1 MNSSTRILL
10 LVAGTL
16 AGIGL
21 TNAAAQVHAT
31 ANRFYLTTDFGAS
44 LIEDIN
50 LRSFTLGA
58 PGGAPASGDVVMHP
72 GLRFDA
78 SAGYEF
84 GTKGAGSVSLELAS
98 GVVFNRFDRL
108 EAVGTKVGVDGDLY
122 QIPIFVNVIGS
133 YKLANGI
140 TPYVGGGGG
149 AVVGYATIDTLRT
162 AAGRLAVNDSDT
174 DITPAIQAFA
184 GVRFNITDTTSVG
197 LAYKFLNT
205 FEPDWTIA
213 GAGIQLGDIHT
224 HAVSITLTY
233 RF

>member
-1 MNSSTRILL
+1 MNHTPSILL
-10 LVAGTL
+10 LVAGSL
-16 AGIGL
+16 AGVGL
-21 TNAAAQVHAT
+21 SDAAAQMHST

-58 PGGAPASGDVVMHP
+58 AGGPPASGDVVMQP

-84 GTKGAGSVSLELAS
+84 GTTGPGSVSVELAS
-98 GVVFNRFDRL
+98 GVVFNRFDRF
-108 EAVGTKVGVDGDLY
+108 EFAGGKIGVRGDLY
-122 QIPIFVNVIGS
+122 QIPLFGNVIGS
-133 YKLANGI
+133 YKLANSI

-149 AVVGYATIDTLRT
+149 AIVGHASIDNLRT
-162 AAGRLAVNDSDT
+162 TAGALAVNDSDT

-184 GVRFNITDTTSVG
+184 GVRFDITDTTSIG
-197 LAYKFLNT
+197 LAYKFLKT
-205 FEPDWTIA
+205 FEPEWTIA
-213 GAGIQLGDIHT
+213 GAGVRLGDIHT
-224 HAVSITLTY
+224 HAVSLTLSY